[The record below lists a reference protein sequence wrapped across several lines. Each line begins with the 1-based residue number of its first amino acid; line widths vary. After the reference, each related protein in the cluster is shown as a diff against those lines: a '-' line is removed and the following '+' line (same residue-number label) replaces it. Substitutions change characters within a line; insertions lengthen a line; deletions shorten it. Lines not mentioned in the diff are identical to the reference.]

1 MYTVYQFLFQS
12 EGVTDLFL
20 DKIKDYEGI
29 INHFSLPITKEET
42 HHPKSIVC
50 IVVNGNMLTNDLD
63 YNLHSLIFSSALEY
77 DGIPFGLFSCQ
88 ANSLTSY
95 EDEFV
100 KKIGSRNID

>member
-12 EGVTDLFL
+12 EGVTEMFL
-20 DKIKDYEGI
+20 DKIKDYPEI
-29 INHFSLPITKEET
+29 INHFSLPITKEDSL
-42 HHPKSIVC
+42 HPKSIVC

-63 YNLHSLIFSSALEY
+63 YNLHNLIFKDALEY

-88 ANSLTSY
+88 ANSLINY

-100 KKIGSRNID
+100 KKIGSKNN